1 MQQLSLCDHLIF
13 KTSMGR
19 TARNYPKGRLKLR
32 TPKEVQPGKRY
43 PIYIEYNWQADSLR
57 KTTEVSVFPK
67 DWNENGYGRIGE
79 IRATTDLDYK
89 YYNAVLHKRLADTD
103 AKIVQYYE
111 KNGHVTGDVI
121 RAFLDEIFELLR
133 PHSGKDF
140 VEFAKD
146 LIKSKYDKGKIGVS
160 SYKNHISYLN
170 KFSEFLLM
178 TNKGTHGTDNELI
191 YVGEITESLVCE
203 FRLWR
208 LKNRKKTTTVNKCLT
223 PILSACEQAARLG
236 YLSKDVNA
244 SIQDLYLKE
253 EDNLEADDRTIRY
266 LKREELKQLVEKYDT
281 ITQPRRKEFLEMFLF
296 SFHACGLRLV
306 DVMTL
311 RWKDIDFK
319 KKEIKKVQVKTR
331 NRNTIPLSEP
341 VIRILDKW
349 KGRNKVYVFDLL
361 SEDFD
366 LTDSEALY
374 MRRNSWNNTIN
385 TALKAIS
392 KELGWKME
400 LTFHVA
406 RHTWAVLALANGA
419 DISEISRLLGHT
431 STGVTE
437 KVYAEFL
444 PETLSSVVEK
454 LGFDFLPD
462 IDKR

>member
-1 MQQLSLCDHLIF
+1 
-13 KTSMGR
+13 MGR

-43 PIYIEYNWQADSLR
+43 PIYIEYNWQADSMR

-67 DWNENGYGRIGE
+67 DWNAKGFGGIGE
-79 IRATTDLDYK
+79 IRATTDLEYK
-89 YYNAVLHKRLADTD
+89 YYNTLLHKRLADID

-121 RAFLDEIFELLR
+121 RAFLEDNYELLR
-133 PHSGKDF
+133 PDSGKDF
-140 VEFAKD
+140 VEFAKG
-146 LIKSKYDKGKIGVS
+146 LVINRHDKRKIGVS
-160 SYKNHISYLN
+160 TRENDLSAINQ
-170 KFSEFLLM
+170 FSKFLLM
-178 TNKGTHGTDNELI
+178 NGKGTHGADNEQI
-191 YVGEITESLVCE
+191 YVGEINEDLICD
-203 FRLWR
+203 FRAWR
-208 LKNRKKTTTVNKCLT
+208 LKAKKRPSAINKGLT
-223 PILSACEQAARLG
+223 PIFQACEQAARLG
-236 YLSKDVNA
+236 YLSKEINA
-244 SIQDLYLKE
+244 SIQGLYLKE
-253 EDNLEADDRTIRY
+253 EDILEAEDRTIRY
-266 LKREELKQLVEKYDT
+266 LKKEELEILVSKYDT

-319 KKEIKKVQVKTR
+319 KKEIRKVQVKTR

-349 KGRNKVYVFDLL
+349 RGRNKVYVFDLL
-361 SEDFD
+361 SENFD
-366 LTDSEALY
+366 LADSEALY

-385 TALKAIS
+385 TALKSIS
-392 KELGWKME
+392 KDLGWNIN

-419 DISEISRLLGHT
+419 AISEISRLLGHT
-431 STGVTE
+431 TTGVSE
-437 KVYAEFL
+437 KVYANYL
-444 PETLSSVVEK
+444 HETLSSVVDK

-462 IDKR
+462 IEKR

>member
-1 MQQLSLCDHLIF
+1 
-13 KTSMGR
+13 MGR
-19 TARNYPKGRLKLR
+19 TARNYPKGKLKLR

-43 PIYIEYNWQADSLR
+43 PVYIEYNWQADSLR

-67 DWNENGYGRIGE
+67 DWNEKGYGGIGE

-89 YYNAVLHKRLADTD
+89 YYNAVLHKRLADID
-103 AKIVQYYE
+103 VKIVQYYE

-121 RAFLDEIFELLR
+121 RAFLDENFELLR
-133 PHSGKDF
+133 PDSGKDF

-146 LIKSKYDKGKIGVS
+146 LIQDKFNKRKIKVSTRENDFSAINQFSK
-160 SYKNHISYLN
+160 
-170 KFSEFLLM
+170 FLLM
-178 TNKGTHGTDNELI
+178 NGKGTHGADNELI
-191 YVGEITESLVCE
+191 YVGEINEDLICD
-203 FRLWR
+203 FRAWR
-208 LKNRKKTTTVNKCLT
+208 LKAKLKPSAINKGLT
-223 PILSACEQAARLG
+223 PIFQACEQAARLG
-236 YLSKDVNA
+236 YLSKEISA

-253 EDNLEADDRTIRY
+253 EDDLETEERNVRY
-266 LKREELKQLVEKYDT
+266 LKKDELEMLVKKYDT

-311 RWKDIDFK
+311 MWKDIDFK
-319 KKEIKKVQVKTR
+319 KKEIKKVQIKTL

-349 KGRNKVYVFDLL
+349 KGRNKDYVFDLL
-361 SEDFD
+361 CEGFD
-366 LTDSEALY
+366 RTDSEAIY
-374 MRRNSWNNTIN
+374 KRRNSWNNTIN
-385 TALKAIS
+385 TALKAIE
-392 KELGWKME
+392 KDLGWDVG

-419 DISEISRLLGHT
+419 AISEISRLLGHK

-444 PETLSSVVEK
+444 PETLSSVVDN

>member
-1 MQQLSLCDHLIF
+1 
-13 KTSMGR
+13 MGR
-19 TARNYPKGRLKLR
+19 TARNYPKGKLKLR
-32 TPKEVQPGKRY
+32 TPKELQPGKRY
-43 PIYIEYNWQADSLR
+43 PVYIEYNWQADSMR
-57 KTTEVSVFPK
+57 KTTEVTVFSK
-67 DWNENGYGRIGE
+67 DWNEKGYGGIGE
-79 IRATTDLDYK
+79 IRTTTDLDYK
-89 YYNAVLHKRLADTD
+89 YYNNVLHKRLADID
-103 AKIVQYYE
+103 AKIVLYYE
-111 KNGHVTGDVI
+111 KNGHITGDVI
-121 RAFLDEIFELLR
+121 RAFLDENFELLR
-133 PHSGKDF
+133 PDSGKDF
-140 VEFAKD
+140 VEFANE
-146 LIKSKYDKGKIGVS
+146 LVKSKYDKGKIGVS
-160 SYKNHISYLN
+160 SYKNHVSYLN

-178 TNKGTHGTDNELI
+178 TNKGTHGADNELI
-191 YVGEITESLVCE
+191 YVGEITESLVCD
-203 FRLWR
+203 FRAWR
-208 LKNRKKTTTVNKCLT
+208 LKSKKKPSTVNKCLA
-223 PILSACEQAARLG
+223 PIFSACEQAAKLD
-236 YLSKDVNA
+236 YLSKEVNA
-244 SIQDLYLKE
+244 TIQDLYLKE
-253 EDNLEADDRTIRY
+253 EDNLEAEDRTIRY
-266 LKREELKQLVEKYDT
+266 LKKEELEILAGKYDT

-349 KGRNKVYVFDLL
+349 RGRNKVYVFDLL
-361 SEDFD
+361 SENFD

-392 KELGWKME
+392 KDLGWNIN

-406 RHTWAVLALANGA
+406 RHTWAVLALASGA

-444 PETLSSVVEK
+444 PETLSSIVEK

>member
-1 MQQLSLCDHLIF
+1 
-13 KTSMGR
+13 MGR
-19 TARNYPKGRLKLR
+19 TARNYPKGKLKLR
-32 TPKEVQPGKRY
+32 TPKKVQPGKRY
-43 PIYIEYNWQADSLR
+43 PVYIEYNWQADSLR

-103 AKIVQYYE
+103 AKIMQYYE

-121 RAFLDEIFELLR
+121 RAFLDENYELLR
-133 PHSGKDF
+133 PDSGKDF
-140 VEFAKD
+140 VEFAKV
-146 LIKSKYDKGKIGVS
+146 LIQAKYNKGRISVS
-160 SYKNHISYLN
+160 TRENGFSSIN
-170 KFSEFLLM
+170 KFSDFLLM
-178 TNKGTHGTDNELI
+178 NGKGTHGADNELI
-191 YVGEITESLVCE
+191 YVGEINEDLICD
-203 FRLWR
+203 FRAWR
-208 LKNRKKTTTVNKCLT
+208 LKAKRKPSAINKGLT
-223 PILSACEQAARLG
+223 PIFQACDEAARLG
-236 YLSKDVNA
+236 YLSKEINA
-244 SIQDLYLKE
+244 SIQGLYLKE
-253 EDNLEADDRTIRY
+253 EDDIEAEDREFKY
-266 LKREELKQLVEKYDT
+266 LKKEELEILVKKYDT

-311 RWKDIDFK
+311 RWKDIDFQ

-341 VIRILDKW
+341 IIRILDKW

-392 KELGWKME
+392 KDLGWKME

-406 RHTWAVLALANGA
+406 RHTWAVLALASGA

-431 STGVTE
+431 TTGVTE

>member
-1 MQQLSLCDHLIF
+1 
-13 KTSMGR
+13 MGR

-32 TPKEVQPGKRY
+32 TPKVVQSDKRY
-43 PIYIEYNWQADSLR
+43 PIYIEYNWNADSMR
-57 KTTEVSVFPK
+57 RTTEVSVFAK

-79 IRATTDLDYK
+79 IRTTTDIDYK
-89 YYNAVLHKRLADTD
+89 YYNTVLHKKVADID

-111 KNGHVTGDVI
+111 ANGHITCDVI
-121 RAFLDEIFELLR
+121 RDFLNENFEVLR
-133 PHSGKDF
+133 EDGGKDF
-140 VEFAKD
+140 VEFAKER
-146 LIKSKYDKGKIGVS
+146 IQNRYDKRKIGVS
-160 SYKNHISYLN
+160 SWKNGLSYIN
-170 KFSEFLLM
+170 QFSEFLLL
-178 TNKGTHGTDNELI
+178 TGKGTHGANNELI
-191 YVGEITESLVCE
+191 YVGEITEELICD
-203 FRLWR
+203 FRAWR
-208 LKNRKKTTTVNKCLT
+208 LKAKKKPSTVNKCLT
-223 PILSACEQAARLG
+223 PLFKACEEASKLG
-236 YLSKDVNA
+236 YLSKDINSA
-244 SIQDLYLKE
+244 IQDLYLKE
-253 EDNLEADDRTIRY
+253 EDNIEEEDRKIKY
-266 LKREELKQLVEKYDT
+266 LKKEELETLVKQYEV

-311 RWKDIDFK
+311 RWKDIDYK

-341 VIRILDKW
+341 VIRILEKW
-349 KGRNKVYVFDLL
+349 KGRNKVFVFDLL

-366 LTDSEALY
+366 LSDSEAIY
-374 MRRNSWNNTIN
+374 KRRNSWNNTIN

-406 RHTWAVLALANGA
+406 RHTWAVLALASGA

-454 LGFDFLPD
+454 LGFDFVPD
-462 IDKR
+462 IEKR

>member
-1 MQQLSLCDHLIF
+1 M
-13 KTSMGR
+13 
-19 TARNYPKGRLKLR
+19 
-32 TPKEVQPGKRY
+32 
-43 PIYIEYNWQADSLR
+43 
-57 KTTEVSVFPK
+57 
-67 DWNENGYGRIGE
+67 
-79 IRATTDLDYK
+79 
-89 YYNAVLHKRLADTD
+89 
-103 AKIVQYYE
+103 
-111 KNGHVTGDVI
+111 
-121 RAFLDEIFELLR
+121 
-133 PHSGKDF
+133 
-140 VEFAKD
+140 
-146 LIKSKYDKGKIGVS
+146 
-160 SYKNHISYLN
+160 
-170 KFSEFLLM
+170 
-178 TNKGTHGTDNELI
+178 
-191 YVGEITESLVCE
+191 
-203 FRLWR
+203 
-208 LKNRKKTTTVNKCLT
+208 
-223 PILSACEQAARLG
+223 G

-311 RWKDIDFK
+311 RWKDIDFQ

-406 RHTWAVLALANGA
+406 RHTWAVLALASGA

-431 STGVTE
+431 TTGVTE